1 MTQTDASKIY
11 GTWNT
16 LFLGPNTKIARD
28 LGPLL
33 SRRLTSLKKEE
44 FHGYPIRHQL
54 ADLMRPDVDVCFL
67 DATSEIDTALALIPE
82 LHRFHPK
89 LPIVAILGGTG
100 PGGNGT
106 DLVLRCLRAGASDFL
121 IQPFTED
128 QVDAAVQKIHRL
140 QPGRQSASRAK
151 VFCVM
156 PAKGGCGASTI
167 ACNLAYQ
174 WKRLGSKDILL
185 ADLDPLAGTLSFLLK
200 IKSNFSFMDA
210 LQRSGDIDGDLWKA
224 MIVNRQGVDVLLAP
238 ESMVDGMSELS
249 DTTSIIDYSR
259 AAYDTVILDANGV
272 YGDWNLSQATNCDE
286 LILVTTNELTSLQAV
301 QRALTYLEMHGVGRW
316 KVKLVVNRYD
326 KHVGLGRDVIATALH
341 TDIYCFLPSDY
352 EALQRSL
359 MEGKQIPASTTL
371 GKAMSGLADRLAGR
385 EETAKKSS
393 SLASLKSLFSRTSS

>member
-1 MTQTDASKIY
+1 MTQIDSSKIY

-16 LFLGPNTKIARD
+16 LFIGPNSKISKD
-28 LGPLL
+28 LAPLL
-33 SRRLTSLKKEE
+33 SRRLATHKKEE
-44 FHGYPIRHQL
+44 FPSYPVRHQL
-54 ADLMRPDVDVCFL
+54 ADLLRPEYDVCFL
-67 DATSEIDTALALIPE
+67 DASSDTETALALIPE
-82 LHRFHPK
+82 LHRTHAK
-89 LPIVAILGGTG
+89 LPVIAILAGSS
-100 PGGNGT
+100 T

-121 IQPFTED
+121 IQPFTEE
-128 QVDAAVQKIHRL
+128 QVDGAIQKINRL
-140 QPGRQSASRAK
+140 QPSRQSASRGR
-151 VFCVM
+151 VLCVM

-224 MIVNRQGVDVLLAP
+224 MVVNRMGVDVLLAP
-238 ESMVDGMSELS
+238 ETMIDGVSELS
-249 DTTSIIDYSR
+249 DANAIIDYAR
-259 AAYDTVILDANGV
+259 AAYDIVILDANGV
-272 YGDWNLSQATNCDE
+272 YGDWNLTQANNCDE

-301 QRALTYLEMHGVGRW
+301 QRSLTYLEMNGVPRY

-352 EALQRSL
+352 EALQKSL
-359 MEGKQIPASTTL
+359 MEGKQIPPASTL
-371 GKAMSGLADRLAGR
+371 GKSLAGLADRLAGR

>member
-1 MTQTDASKIY
+1 MTQIDSSKIY

-16 LFLGPNTKIARD
+16 LFIGPNSKISKD
-28 LGPLL
+28 LAPLL
-33 SRRLTSLKKEE
+33 SRRLATHKKEE
-44 FHGYPIRHQL
+44 FSSYPVRHQL
-54 ADLMRPDVDVCFL
+54 ADLLRPEYDVCFL
-67 DATSEIDTALALIPE
+67 DASSDTETALALIPE
-82 LHRFHPK
+82 LHRTHAK
-89 LPIVAILGGTG
+89 LPVIAILAGSS
-100 PGGNGT
+100 T

-121 IQPFTED
+121 IQPFTEE
-128 QVDAAVQKIHRL
+128 QVDGAIQKINRL
-140 QPGRQSASRAK
+140 QPSRQSASRGR
-151 VFCVM
+151 VLCVM

-224 MIVNRQGVDVLLAP
+224 MVVNRLGVDVLLAP
-238 ESMVDGMSELS
+238 ETMIDGVSELS
-249 DTTSIIDYSR
+249 DANAIIDYAR
-259 AAYDTVILDANGV
+259 AAYDIVILDANGV
-272 YGDWNLSQATNCDE
+272 YGDWNLTQANNCDE

-301 QRALTYLEMHGVGRW
+301 QRSLTYLEMNGVPRY

-352 EALQRSL
+352 EALQKSL
-359 MEGKQIPASTTL
+359 MEGKQIPPASTL
-371 GKAMSGLADRLAGR
+371 GKSLAGLADRLAGR

>member
-16 LFLGPNTKIARD
+16 LFIGPNTKISRD
-28 LGPLL
+28 LVPLL
-33 SRRLTSLKKEE
+33 SRRLASHKKEE
-44 FHGYPIRHQL
+44 FPGYPSRHEL
-54 ADLMRPDVDVCFL
+54 SDLMRPDLDVCFL
-67 DATSEIDTALALIPE
+67 DTAGDTEQALALIPE
-82 LHRFHPK
+82 LLRIHPK
-89 LPIVAILGGTG
+89 LPIVAILAN
-100 PGGNGT
+100 NGT

-121 IQPFTED
+121 IQPFTEE
-128 QVDAAVQKIHRL
+128 QVDGAIQKINRL
-140 QPGRQSASRAK
+140 QPGRQSASRGK

-224 MIVNRQGVDVLLAP
+224 MVVNRNGVDVLLAP
-238 ESMVDGMSELS
+238 ETMVDGISELTDS
-249 DTTSIIDYSR
+249 GSIVNYAR
-259 AAYDTVILDANGV
+259 AAYDTVILDAHGV
-272 YGDWNLSQATNCDE
+272 YGDWNLTQASNCDE
-286 LILVTTNELTSLQAV
+286 LLLVTTNELTSLQAV

-316 KVKLVVNRYD
+316 KIKLVVNRYD

-341 TDIYCFLPSDY
+341 TEIYCFLPSDY
-352 EALQRSL
+352 EALQKSL
-359 MEGKQIPASTTL
+359 MEGKQIPTTSTL
-371 GKAMSGLADRLAGR
+371 GKALKELADRLAGH

-393 SLASLKSLFSRTSS
+393 SLASLRSLFSRTSS

>member
-1 MTQTDASKIY
+1 MTQSDASKIY

-16 LFLGPNTKIARD
+16 LFLGPNTKISKD

-33 SRRLTSLKKEE
+33 SHRLTSLKKEE
-44 FHGYPIRHQL
+44 FHGYPLRHQL

-67 DATSEIDTALALIPE
+67 DASSETETALALIPE
-82 LHRFHPK
+82 LQRFHPK
-89 LPIVAILGGTG
+89 LPIVAILGG
-100 PGGNGT
+100 NST

-121 IQPFTED
+121 LQPFTED

-140 QPGRQSASRAK
+140 QPGRQNVSRGK

-174 WKRLGSKDILL
+174 WKRLGSKEVLL

-224 MIVNRQGVDVLLAP
+224 MVVNRQGVDVLLAP
-238 ESMVDGMSELS
+238 ENMVDGMAELS
-249 DTTSIIDYSR
+249 DTSSIIDYSR
-259 AAYDTVILDANGV
+259 AAYDSVILDANGV
-272 YGDWNLSQATNCDE
+272 YGDWNLTQAANCDE

-301 QRALTYLEMHGVGRW
+301 QRALTYLEMHGVGRF

-341 TDIYCFLPSDY
+341 SDIYYFLPSDY
-352 EALQRSL
+352 EGLQRSL
-359 MEGKQIPASTTL
+359 MEGKQIPASSNL